1 MSMSRWATNWII
13 CRSRSASG
21 VFSARSASAIVG
33 LVIVVPPV
41 GLVFA
46 NSTLPKPTVTPR
58 KGRAIAGGA
67 RKPAP
72 GYALRGFPSAID
84 LHHLQG
90 HELLPCRGSAESR
103 DAFGPIAKICRGDGI
118 TDTRYELSPVEN
130 TWNEQ
135 SLTNH
140 HGGR

>member
-90 HELLPCRGSAESR
+90 HERRFAIGGQNGTAFVSLSGQACSLISEEQWVVLRRLLGA
-103 DAFGPIAKICRGDGI
+103 A
-118 TDTRYELSPVEN
+118 
-130 TWNEQ
+130 
-135 SLTNH
+135 
-140 HGGR
+140 